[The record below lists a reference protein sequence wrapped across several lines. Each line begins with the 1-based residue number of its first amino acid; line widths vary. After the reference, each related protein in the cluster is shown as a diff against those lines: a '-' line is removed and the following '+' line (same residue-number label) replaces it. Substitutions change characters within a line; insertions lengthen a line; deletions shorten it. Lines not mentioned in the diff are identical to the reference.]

1 MTVEDR
7 AKELASEH
15 GAENATLATSAAVNK
30 LFNMVY
36 TLLAEVEA
44 LKAGGGAA
52 ADPQQAKVNVVK
64 TPPPVGAQSSK
75 DFPTT

>member
-1 MTVEDR
+1 MNVEDR

-36 TLLAEVEA
+36 TLMAEVES
-44 LKAGGGAA
+44 LKSGSGAVA
-52 ADPQQAKVNVVK
+52 PQQAKVNVVK
-64 TPPPVGAQSSK
+64 TPPPVAAQSSK